1 MRTLRRHT
9 AEKFL
14 EDAQTIA
21 GQDRV
26 DPFAYQ
32 VEAVG
37 LGFDQSALNNQV
49 SADAGEFD
57 PNRAGSEVRG
67 AADWYD
73 AAMQGRIA
81 GLDAMRTGLL
91 NRTGLLKA
99 PSFIDINP
107 VLAAQ
112 RAAAMG
118 AAHGARGDTA
128 LLSREADFAQAAA
141 ERGAMEQ
148 ARVAQLEEAAAR
160 RGLASD
166 IGTAAANAAASAAA
180 GWGKAYGAAGQHD
193 LAGSATQADML
204 KTGLDNI
211 VEDASLVAGTADM
224 AADLRGK
231 GLDVRADIGESVY
244 GGFR

>member
-37 LGFDQSALNNQV
+37 LGFNQNALNSQV
-49 SADAGEFD
+49 SAGAGEFD

-73 AAMQGRIA
+73 AAMQDRIA
-81 GLDAMRTGLL
+81 GLDVRRA
-91 NRTGLLKA
+91 GLLKA

-128 LLSREADFAQAAA
+128 LLSREADF
-141 ERGAMEQ
+141 
-148 ARVAQLEEAAAR
+148 
-160 RGLASD
+160 
-166 IGTAAANAAASAAA
+166 
-180 GWGKAYGAAGQHD
+180 
-193 LAGSATQADML
+193 
-204 KTGLDNI
+204 
-211 VEDASLVAGTADM
+211 
-224 AADLRGK
+224 
-231 GLDVRADIGESVY
+231 
-244 GGFR
+244 